1 MKKFACLMM
10 GLIAA
15 FTMTACIDSDSDSD
29 MYEAADFGYVYSLA
43 PQLTIST
50 DTFGTLYVADTD
62 AAIADYKDYEYGDR
76 LLLYF
81 KQLVAAETGQK
92 TNQIKLY
99 GFIKFGGGETATLTE
114 GEVNNYGKLDIDISR
129 SGEYYDL
136 VHLTKSVLDLQVMIK
151 GTKIE
156 GHEVTLVLDET
167 DPTTEDGYLKLQLC
181 HSAPESESSATKFG
195 YMYYT
200 FDMVEF
206 MPYMDGTKGVQFTAV
221 GLNSKDP
228 VEHKF
233 EWPNQ

>member
-1 MKKFACLMM
+1 MKKFAFLMM

-29 MYEAADFGYVYSLA
+29 MYEAADFGNVTGLA
-43 PQLTIST
+43 PLTIST

-99 GFIKFGGGETATLTE
+99 GFIKFGGGQTATLTE

-129 SGEYYDL
+129 SGTYYDL

-233 EWPNQ
+233 EWPKK